1 MILNCIAISRARI
14 EPRLRVQ
21 LQAIQHI
28 SKYNTGI
35 LILFTSIFSYLYNTV
50 QRLLEIKITVS
61 LIQFKERRNRSFYTL
76 PFYTKKKKTLC
87 GARIP
92 AFAFFL
98 NQIILII
105 FTNLSSIFCVIF
117 FMELMFEE
125 NRSNQCQL
133 G

>member
-76 PFYTKKKKTLC
+76 PFYTKKKKNIMWRENPSFCFLFKPNNIDNIYKPVKYFLC
-87 GARIP
+87 N
-92 AFAFFL
+92 FFYGI
-98 NQIILII
+98 N
-105 FTNLSSIFCVIF
+105 V
-117 FMELMFEE
+117 
-125 NRSNQCQL
+125 
-133 G
+133 